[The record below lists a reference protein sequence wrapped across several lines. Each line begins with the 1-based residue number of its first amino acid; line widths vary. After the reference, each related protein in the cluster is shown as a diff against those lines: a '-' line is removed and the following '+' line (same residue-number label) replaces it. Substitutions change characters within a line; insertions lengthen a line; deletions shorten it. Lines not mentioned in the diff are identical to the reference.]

1 MVVFRAAA
9 FAMVMLLGACGV
21 GEVPIG
27 GTGTPP
33 GTPPGTPDAA
43 GGGGTAAQAFDTQ
56 IKPLVMTA
64 HNCLSCHST
73 NITGEPNLTSAD
85 TLQAK
90 YKMKPGTTNILV
102 TKGDHQG
109 TVYFTASEKTTVAGW
124 IDMYGM

>member
-27 GTGTPP
+27 GGSA
-33 GTPPGTPDAA
+33 TPDAA
-43 GGGGTAAQAFDTQ
+43 GGGGAAAQAFDLQ
-56 IKPLVMTA
+56 IKPLVTTT
-64 HNCLSCHST
+64 HNCLSCHGT
-73 NITGEPNLTSAD
+73 NITGEPKLTSAG

-90 YKMKPGTTNILV
+90 YKMKPGTGNILV

-109 TVYFTASEKTTVAGW
+109 TVYFTATEKTTVATW
-124 IDMYGM
+124 IDTYGM